1 MGPLQH
7 LSARTLQPPPSWGH
21 FTRPLTA
28 GGVLFDLGPHALALV
43 MALAGEPVVSVTG
56 ELSSTRDDGADD
68 DASVQLRFAS
78 GLVATVEVSWTAPE
92 VEWSLQAASADG
104 VARLEL
110 SPDVLVEIDGEPVA
124 VPDRVA
130 DAADPALER
139 MGYIGQLAR
148 LEESQTVETA
158 RDVLEVICAAYA
170 SAGDGGTEVP
180 VPFAGDRTLTPM
192 QLWQG

>member
-1 MGPLQH
+1 MPR
-7 LSARTLQPPPSWGH
+7 SSPRRSGH
-21 FTRPLTA
+21 R
-28 GGVLFDLGPHALALV
+28 
-43 MALAGEPVVSVTG
+43 S
-56 ELSSTRDDGADD
+56 R
-68 DASVQLRFAS
+68 SVQLRFAS

-104 VARLEL
+104 VIRLEL

-124 VPDRVA
+124 VPDRVGN
-130 DAADPALER
+130 AADPALER

-148 LEESQTVETA
+148 LEESQTVEAA

-170 SAGDGGTEVP
+170 SAGSGGTEVP